1 MKAFEKFK
9 NYRGKKKKKPKKK
22 KKIKVVPVKKESDSV
37 TAEPKS
43 KLDHRNYGAWYI
55 SPTKYQ
61 KRFEELSDPKSIE
74 MVKSRIMLKKEKQN
88 KIDIKIVRE
97 KVIYNFD
104 PDWYIS
110 QKEGPAGCIVVDL
123 CRGTVIFLFSLKLRT
138 IAKWAYLV
146 VYFSDLNFA
155 SFLSKAFC

>member
-22 KKIKVVPVKKESDSV
+22 KIKVVPVKKESGSV
-37 TAEPKS
+37 TAETKP

-74 MVKSRIMLKKEKQN
+74 MVKSRIMIKKEKQN
-88 KIDIKIVRE
+88 KIDIKTVRE

-104 PDWYIS
+104 PD
-110 QKEGPAGCIVVDL
+110 
-123 CRGTVIFLFSLKLRT
+123 
-138 IAKWAYLV
+138 
-146 VYFSDLNFA
+146 
-155 SFLSKAFC
+155 

>member
-1 MKAFEKFK
+1 MASVSLPVYIFWCRKQ
-9 NYRGKKKKKPKKK
+9 K
-22 KKIKVVPVKKESDSV
+22 KKIKVKVPVKKESDSV
-37 TAEPKS
+37 TAESKS

-104 PDWYIS
+104 
-110 QKEGPAGCIVVDL
+110 QTK
-123 CRGTVIFLFSLKLRT
+123 SL
-138 IAKWAYLV
+138 
-146 VYFSDLNFA
+146 
-155 SFLSKAFC
+155 